1 MELMI
6 GVKPDFK
13 ELHPFGCEVMV
24 RAEPTSKAVPDRSMS
39 TLFMGVS
46 SVQHH
51 HEGDVDVQVWGL
63 QNSRSRLP
71 VQPVAR
77 GGAEAEVR
85 RLSRGVRWDG
95 RDGL

>member
-6 GVKPDFK
+6 GVKPDYK

-46 SVQHH
+46 S
-51 HEGDVDVQVWGL
+51 G
-63 QNSRSRLP
+63 
-71 VQPVAR
+71 
-77 GGAEAEVR
+77 
-85 RLSRGVRWDG
+85 GVRVFNITTKKMLTCRYGDCKIRDRVFPCNPSPG
-95 RDGL
+95 RS